1 MKKLT
6 DNKKSILK
14 IIIQSL
20 PIVLAA
26 IVFVIYAAT
35 FLPFSTRQMENS
47 VALVECESYYQ
58 ICAGGKPV
66 LWFKNLG
73 DSCMPENMSIK
84 AGQEVVTTK
93 YSTCC
98 WVNKYPLFPY
108 CPGLLLTANKDSIA
122 EKSIAAAN
130 KDMASIIERTV
141 RKLSAEIKQLNRKIE
156 ETDYYMKVHNVNDD
170 GYNIMADYAK
180 AIRQQKEAA
189 EALCAKLKSIAKSKR
204 VEMRLVTKYTLLCND
219 ETTDSI
225 ERTPCRIITTKKH
238 RPCACCRQQT
248 RQNPKTPRLYTCTN
262 GSLRR
267 QQQAT
272 ASMLQQYQAAPNTDS
287 HPKAKSRRCSQAAPR
302 TGQNTI
308 CLSFLRPTA
317 RPCSAVTASLQ
328 A

>member
-6 DNKKSILK
+6 DNKKSTLRIIL
-14 IIIQSL
+14 QSL

-130 KDMASIIERTV
+130 KDMTNIIERTV

-180 AIRQQKEAA
+180 AIR
-189 EALCAKLKSIAKSKR
+189 CTTS
-204 VEMRLVTKYTLLCND
+204 T
-219 ETTDSI
+219 TTD
-225 ERTPCRIITTKKH
+225 TT
-238 RPCACCRQQT
+238 
-248 RQNPKTPRLYTCTN
+248 
-262 GSLRR
+262 
-267 QQQAT
+267 
-272 ASMLQQYQAAPNTDS
+272 
-287 HPKAKSRRCSQAAPR
+287 
-302 TGQNTI
+302 
-308 CLSFLRPTA
+308 
-317 RPCSAVTASLQ
+317 
-328 A
+328 